1 MATRLDVVDWALF
14 EANAWYGDTHW
25 KPTSTEMIDIFTT
38 AGLTAPSNG
47 ELEKFKKAA
56 SNIVIGGQSKS
67 WCGIFACYVLKK
79 YGGLDV
85 SWSLTKGRMLG
96 TGFDLTWSGKGMR
109 PGDVA
114 IVRETPDSK
123 GAAVHHHF
131 IVTKVDYTANTMESV
146 DGNSTNNEIVWH
158 TNKKIFHSKNKNLSV
173 YAHYK
178 LKME

>member
-25 KPTSTEMIDIFTT
+25 KPTSIEMIDIFTT

-47 ELEKFKKAA
+47 DLEKFKKA
-56 SNIVIGGQSKS
+56 SGNISINGQSIA

-85 SWSLTKGRMLG
+85 KWVYGKGIVG
-96 TGFDLTWSGKGMR
+96 TGVEKTWSAKGMR

-123 GAAVHHHF
+123 GKAVHHHF
-131 IVTKVDYTANTMESV
+131 VVTRVDYASNSMESV

-158 TNKKIFHSKNKNLSV
+158 KNKKIYHSGKPGLDV
-173 YAHYK
+173 YCHYK